1 MITSQG
7 FGIGA
12 LVNVDKYYNKSLGMI
27 VRQSRGYNWVVKR
40 MNDGQNVLAHEDNM
54 EVVSAARLR
63 TSQVNPETLSHPA
76 RYAGQKQPRRC
87 D

>member
-12 LVNVDKYYNKSLGMI
+12 LVNIDKHYNKTLGMI
-27 VRQSRGYNWVVKR
+27 VRQSRGYNWIVKR

-54 EVVSAARLR
+54 EVVSEAR
-63 TSQVNPETLSHPA
+63 
-76 RYAGQKQPRRC
+76 
-87 D
+87 